1 MKNILIV
8 DDSESIR
15 AVVGLAL
22 REAGYNVTAGINGQ
36 DGLRLLLDSKEKID
50 LIISDLNMP
59 IMDGITFLKEVRK
72 LDQYKYLPLLI
83 LTTESQETKK
93 MEAKN
98 AGATG
103 WIIKPFV
110 KEKLLAVVKKVLH

>member
-1 MKNILIV
+1 MAKNRILIV

-15 AVVGLAL
+15 EVVGLSL
-22 REAGYNVTAGINGQ
+22 REAGYDVKAGINGK
-36 DGLRLLLDSKEKID
+36 DGLDILAENDFD

-59 IMDGITFLKEVRK
+59 IMDGITFLKEVRSNTA
-72 LDQYKYLPLLI
+72 YKFLPFLI

-93 MEAKN
+93 MEAKKS
-98 AGATG
+98 GATG

-110 KEKLLAVVKKVLH
+110 KDKLIAVVKKVLR

>member
-1 MKNILIV
+1 MAKTILIA

-15 AVVGLAL
+15 VVVGLAL
-22 REAGYNVTAGINGQ
+22 REAGFDVIVAKDGQ
-36 DGLRLLLDSKEKID
+36 DALNLLQLNEHVS

-59 IMDGITFLKEVRK
+59 ILDGILFLKEVRK
-72 LDQYKYLPLLI
+72 LEKFKFLPFLI

-98 AGATG
+98 SGATG

-110 KEKLLAVVKKVLH
+110 KEKLITVVNKVIR